1 MVDMKALRTKMV
13 DGQVRPSD
21 VTDHRIIDAM
31 MEVPRE
37 AFVPKD
43 LAPLAYLDRNLPVSA
58 DRVSRCIIQPM
69 VLARLIQSAGID
81 AGDVMLEIG
90 CASGYGAAI
99 ASRLA
104 SSVVALE
111 EDEALADKAARVL
124 AELGF
129 DNVAVVKGPL
139 SAGYPDEAPYDV
151 ILFNGAVEVLPPA
164 ITGQLKEGGRLL
176 VVEGAGQAARGMLY
190 TRSGSGVTGRVVLN
204 ASVPMLPGFT
214 RAPEFHF

>member
-37 AFVPKD
+37 AFVPED
-43 LAPLAYLDRNLPVSA
+43 LAPLAYLDRNLPVSE

-81 AGDVMLEIG
+81 AGDVVLEIG

-111 EDEALADKAARVL
+111 EDEALADKATSVL
-124 AELGF
+124 AELGI

-190 TRSGSGVTGRVVLN
+190 TRSGAGVTGRAVLN

-214 RAPEFHF
+214 REPEFQF